1 MPEAPELAIARE
13 VLERRVVGAAVESMR
28 VVRPTVLRTLSELA
42 VAADIEGRT
51 VSDVTRYGKS
61 VTLTL
66 SGKSAALSGG
76 MALVIFPML
85 TGRLRLA
92 SPKDRVTKTVCLA
105 LGLSNGID
113 LRYQDDR
120 QMGMVYYAPTDRL
133 TEIPRLEETGPD
145 VLDEPLSLDD
155 FVGRLRR
162 FTGEIKGILTRG
174 ALVAGIGNAY
184 ADEIAW
190 EAGISPFRRRADL
203 SADEIARLHAAVYS
217 VPRRAVVTLRELM
230 GEDIH
235 RERREW
241 LSVHGKAEQECPRC
255 GGRISRLSANRRI
268 TDYCMRCQPG
278 LLIRN

>member
-28 VVRPTVLRTLSELA
+28 VVRPTVLRTLSELD

-66 SGKSAALSGG
+66 SDG

-92 SPKDRVTKTVCLA
+92 LPKDRVTKTVCLA

-113 LRYQDDR
+113 LRYLDDR
-120 QMGMVYYAPTDRL
+120 QMGMVYYAPTNRL

-155 FVGRLRR
+155 FAGRLRR

>member
-1 MPEAPELAIARE
+1 MPEAPELTIVRE
-13 VLERRVVGAAVESMR
+13 VLDRRVVDATVKSAR
-28 VVRPTVLRTLSELA
+28 VIRPTVLRTLSEID
-42 VAADIEGRT
+42 VAADIEART
-51 VSDVTRYGKS
+51 FTDVSRYGKS

-66 SGKSAALSGG
+66 SDG

-92 SPKDRVTKTVCLA
+92 SPKDRITKTVSLTFT
-105 LGLSNGID
+105 LSNGID
-113 LRYQDDR
+113 LRYLDDR
-120 QMGMVYYAPTDRL
+120 QMGMVYYAPVDRL
-133 TEIPRLEETGPD
+133 TEIPQLEETGPD

-155 FVGRLRR
+155 FSARLRR

-174 ALVAGIGNAY
+174 SLVAGIGNAY

-203 SADEIARLHAAVYS
+203 SDAEVARLHAAVYAI
-217 VPRRAVVTLRELM
+217 PRRAVVVLRELI

-235 RERREW
+235 LERREW
-241 LSVHGKAEQECPRC
+241 LSVHGKANQECPRC

-268 TDYCMRCQPG
+268 TDYCMTCQPG

>member
-1 MPEAPELAIARE
+1 MGGLMPEAPELAIVRE
-13 VLERRVVGAAVESMR
+13 VLERRIIGATVESSR
-28 VVRPTVLRTLSELA
+28 VIRPTVLRTLSEID

-51 VSDVTRYGKS
+51 FTGISRYGKS
-61 VTLTL
+61 VTLSL
-66 SGKSAALSGG
+66 SGE

-85 TGRLRLA
+85 TGRLRLSA
-92 SPKDRVTKTVCLA
+92 PKDRVTKTVCLA
-105 LGLSNGID
+105 LSLSNGVE
-113 LRYQDDR
+113 LRYADDR
-120 QMGMVYYAPTDRL
+120 QMGMLYYAPTDRL

-155 FVGRLRR
+155 FAGRLRR

-184 ADEIAW
+184 SDEIVW

-203 SADEIARLHAAVYS
+203 STDEIARLHSAVYA
-217 VPRRAVVTLRELM
+217 VPRHAVVMLRELM
-230 GEDIH
+230 GDEIH

-241 LSVHGKAEQECPRC
+241 LSVHGKADQECPRC
-255 GGRISRLSANRRI
+255 CGRISRLSANRRI

-278 LLIRN
+278 LLIPN